1 MLDIN
6 FITKHPDIVKDAITA
21 KNIRSVTIDDIDTLI
36 TLHQSSVA
44 LLQEIQN
51 LRTRRNEIADTIPTE
66 TDSTKKQHLIAE
78 GKQIKDEVQTREQ
91 ELNSIEKKKYAIM
104 QFIPNIPSADTPRGT
119 DDSGNI
125 VLRTVGKKPEFN
137 FTPRDHV
144 DILDDL
150 GLAEFERGNKV
161 SGFRGYFLK
170 GDIALLQWA
179 ILTYAVQKMAAKGYS
194 VVIPPI
200 LVKKFSVFGTGHM
213 PWGGADVYQVES
225 ADVDVAGKEQDKTL
239 LAGTAEIPLMAMYAN
254 ETFQEE
260 KLPLKMVGFSP
271 CYRREIG
278 SYSKDV
284 HGLFRVH
291 EFMKLEQV
299 VICPPD
305 ADLAAQLLEEIMANS
320 EELLKDLGLHYQVLA
335 MCTGDMGEPQHKKYD
350 IETWM
355 PGRNKFGE
363 THSASNMTD
372 FQCRRN
378 NIKVQTKSGE
388 RVVAYSLNNTVIAL
402 PRFLV
407 AIIENYQQEDGSIA
421 IPTVLQAFMG
431 KKVINKAE

>member
-1 MLDIN
+1 MLDIH
-6 FITKHPDIVKDAITA
+6 FITQHPEIVKDAITA
-21 KNIRSVTIDDIDTLI
+21 KHIRGIVPEDIDALI
-36 TLHQSSVA
+36 
-44 LLQEIQN
+44 LLQKTSASLSQEIQN
-51 LRTRRNEIADTIPTE
+51 LRTRRNEIANSIANE
-66 TDSTKKQHLIAE
+66 KDSKNRESLITE

-91 ELNSIEKKKYAIM
+91 ELTKIEEKKYVIM
-104 QFIPNIPSADTPRGT
+104 QYIPNIPSSDTPRGI
-119 DDSGNI
+119 DDSGNV
-125 VLRTVGKKPEFN
+125 VLRTIGKKPEFD
-137 FTPRDHV
+137 FTPKDHV
-144 DILDDL
+144 DILENL

-179 ILTYAVQKMAAKGYS
+179 ILTYAMQKMAAKGYC
-194 VVIPPI
+194 VVIPPV

-225 ADVDVAGKEQDKTL
+225 ADINIAGKEEEKTL
-239 LAGTAEIPLMAMYAN
+239 LAGTAEIPLMGMYAN
-254 ETFQEE
+254 ETFLEE

-291 EFMKLEQV
+291 EFMKLEQI

-305 ADLAAQLLEEIMANS
+305 ADLTAQLLEEIMSNS
-320 EELLKDLGLHYQVLA
+320 EELLKDFGLHYQVLA
-335 MCTGDMGEPQHKKYD
+335 MCTGDMGEPQYKKYD

-378 NIKVQTKSGE
+378 NIKVQMKNGDKL
-388 RVVAYSLNNTVIAL
+388 VAYSLNNTVLAL

-421 IPTVLQAFMG
+421 VPAVLQAFMG
-431 KKVINKAE
+431 KKVIEKIK